1 MIKHLCSLLFLMI
14 PTVYSSAAAGDFFA
28 DISHAYLPG
37 QVTEI
42 IAGDTILPIVEVDAH
57 TPLPLGTAI
66 IISELSPA
74 GLTMGQGDML
84 AEKLA
89 EKGWNVIIS
98 PFEQPLHNNAQ
109 ATSQVESE
117 NSPDQSDSV
126 MTMDPDIHPRSNQLT
141 QHLDFDDTKNKLGM
155 QLNALNNY
163 LQERQGYR
171 LIIAQGMLAASFLSL
186 ASTQP
191 SLHPDTFVAISPFW
205 PDSTIN
211 DLVVDNIAQ
220 SDFPVLDLAV
230 DNYSNWASSTA
241 AQRRVSAKNALKM
254 HYRQVEISGTP
265 LVFSIK
271 PDQESSYIHTLT
283 NTTIGWTRH
292 LGW

>member
-1 MIKHLCSLLFLMI
+1 MTKHLCSLLFLMI
-14 PTVYSSAAAGDFFA
+14 PSVYSSAAVGDFFT

-37 QVTEI
+37 QVKEI

-74 GLTMGQGDML
+74 GLTMGQGDLL

-89 EKGWNVIIS
+89 EKGWNVVIS
-98 PFEQPLHNNAQ
+98 PFEQPLHNDAQ
-109 ATSQVESE
+109 TTSQVEGE
-117 NSPDQSDSV
+117 NSPAQSDDV
-126 MTMDPDIHPRSNQLT
+126 MTTSTDIHPRSNQLT
-141 QHLDFDDTKNKLGM
+141 QHLDFDDTKNKLSM

-171 LIIAQGMLAASFLSL
+171 LVIAQGMLAASFLSL

-191 SLHPDTFVAISPFW
+191 ALHPDTFVAISPFW

-220 SDFPVLDLAV
+220 SDFPILDLAV
-230 DNYSNWASSTA
+230 GNYSKWASSTA
-241 AQRRVSAKNALKM
+241 AQRRVSAKNALKL
-254 HYRQVEISGTP
+254 HYRQVEISGSP

-271 PDQESSYIHTLT
+271 SEQESSYIHTLT